1 LVDPQVNRP
10 LRTWDLLFRVTVNG
24 FIDSSGERIY
34 YESWGDGDETVVLG
48 HGMGGSHA
56 VWYQQVAFLS
66 SWYRVVTWDQ
76 RGFGR
81 STSASELGPG
91 AAVDDMVALF
101 EQLELDEAHVVG
113 QSMGGWSALG
123 FAIEHPEKTRSLV
136 LADTIGGIFTP
147 RIRQTL
153 TEYEQLVAASPP
165 PDRLPL
171 GYHPAVGAQL
181 HDENLAHSFLYG
193 QLGSLTQP
201 PPPTTIMPLL
211 LATDHT
217 DRAGDVAAPTLFIV
231 GEHDPIFPPELIE
244 EAAAA
249 IEASHVAVVEDTGHS
264 PYFERPGRWN
274 GIVLEFLRHST
285 Q

>member
-1 LVDPQVNRP
+1 M
-10 LRTWDLLFRVTVNG
+10 NG
-24 FIDSSGERIY
+24 FIDTSGERIY
-34 YESWGDGDETVVLG
+34 YEAWGDGDETVVLG

-66 SWYRVVTWDQ
+66 AWYRVVTWDQ

-81 STSASELGPG
+81 STAVGNEVGPG
-91 AAVDDMVALF
+91 PAVEDMMALF
-101 EQLELDEAHVVG
+101 EHLGIDEAHVVG

-147 RIRQTL
+147 QIRRTL

-181 HDENLAHSFLYG
+181 RDQDLAHSFLYG

-201 PPPTTIMPLL
+201 PPPSTIMPLL

-217 DRAGDVAAPTLFIV
+217 DSAGDVAVPTLFIV
-231 GEHDPIFPPELIE
+231 GEHDPIFPPGLIE

-249 IEASHVAVVEDTGHS
+249 IEGSRVAVVEDTGHS
-264 PYFERPGRWN
+264 PYFESPDRWN
-274 GIVLEFLRHST
+274 DIVLEFMRHSA